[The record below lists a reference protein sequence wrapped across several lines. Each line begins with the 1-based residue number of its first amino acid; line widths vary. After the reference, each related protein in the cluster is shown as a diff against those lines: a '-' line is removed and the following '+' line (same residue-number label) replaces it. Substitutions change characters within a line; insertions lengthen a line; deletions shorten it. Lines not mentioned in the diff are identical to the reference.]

1 MTGATLILV
10 GAAIAI
16 ACMMISIWAISLVM
30 RDASIV
36 DIAWGSGF
44 VVVAWVSYWL
54 SDGNSTRS
62 FVLTIL
68 TTIWGL
74 RLAIYLAKRNLGH
87 GEDFRYRA
95 MRKHHGDKFAI
106 VSLYTVFGLQGVLMF
121 IVSLPVQLGQV
132 RQEPNFGVVGV
143 LGVLIWGVGI
153 YFESVGDAQLAK
165 FKRDPANQGKVM
177 NQGLWRYTRHPNYFG
192 DFCVWWGLGV
202 IAAETS
208 IGIFGLIGPVV
219 MTILLVKVSGV
230 AMLDR
235 SLIKR
240 KPGYE
245 EYVATTSAFIPR
257 PPRRK

>member
-202 IAAETS
+202 IAVETS
-208 IGIFGLIGPVV
+208 IGIYGLIGPVV